1 MFLPANKVQYSRL
14 YKFYNI
20 LYNHKKPQ
28 CDTKFKKSVCR
39 GSVCMKGEGKTNTI
53 NSSQSDETIKVV
65 TMKISDGTMYES
77 WIYK

>member
-1 MFLPANKVQYSRL
+1 MSWECVYE
-14 YKFYNI
+14 
-20 LYNHKKPQ
+20 
-28 CDTKFKKSVCR
+28 
-39 GSVCMKGEGKTNTI
+39 GGGKTNTI

>member
-20 LYNHKKPQ
+20 LYSHKKAQ

-39 GSVCMKGEGKTNTI
+39 GGGKTNTI